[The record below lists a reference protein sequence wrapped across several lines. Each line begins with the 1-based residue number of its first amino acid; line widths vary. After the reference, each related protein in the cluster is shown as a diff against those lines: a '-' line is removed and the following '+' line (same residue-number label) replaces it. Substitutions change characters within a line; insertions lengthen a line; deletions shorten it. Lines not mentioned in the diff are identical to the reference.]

1 MWHFVAAPAPSA
13 SLAHVNFVKCHRN
26 ERFTMNALKVSTRL
40 YLLTGVLL
48 AVSVAIALLGLRG
61 MEQVVAGLDSV
72 YKDRVVPL
80 RDIKLISDAYLA
92 LPGRLVGP

>member
-1 MWHFVAAPAPSA
+1 
-13 SLAHVNFVKCHRN
+13 
-26 ERFTMNALKVSTRL
+26 MNALKVSTRL
-40 YLLTGVLL
+40 YLLTGVLM

-80 RDIKLISDAYLA
+80 RDI
-92 LPGRLVGP
+92 

>member
-1 MWHFVAAPAPSA
+1 M
-13 SLAHVNFVKCHRN
+13 
-26 ERFTMNALKVSTRL
+26 

-80 RDIKLISDAYLA
+80 RDIADFLMPIG
-92 LPGRLVGP
+92 LPGRLVGRGKP